1 MNWPEEVKI
10 LSSKDLCHKYIGAG
24 EKACLM
30 GWWVR
35 TFEECTI
42 REDGQIGKAMRSA
55 MKEIDPDVFVLTTPD
70 WNDSHTL
77 AECAKVWN
85 LAMFKLG
92 YTEGNPQ

>member
-10 LSSKDLCHKYIGAG
+10 LSSKDICYKTLDDGP
-24 EKACLM
+24 KACLM

-35 TFEECTI
+35 TFKECTI

-55 MKEIDPDVFVLTTPD
+55 MKEIDPAPWGTIPY

-77 AECAKVWN
+77 AECAKAWN